1 MSQPSPIHILEE
13 GDIETAKGVGNSSN
27 KIGTSVVLV
36 GMIIFII
43 LSFYAMFSSG
53 KGTKPSRRWF
63 TEGNLETEVDRLE
76 KRFDKTEKGI
86 EKRLYSR
93 GLNF

>member
-1 MSQPSPIHILEE
+1 MEE

-36 GMIIFII
+36 GMIIFVI

-53 KGTKPSRRWF
+53 KGRRPSRRWF
-63 TEGNLETEVDRLE
+63 TEGNLDTEVDRLE
-76 KRFDKTEKGI
+76 KRFDRTEKDI
-86 EKRLYSR
+86 EKRLYSK
-93 GLNF
+93 GVNF